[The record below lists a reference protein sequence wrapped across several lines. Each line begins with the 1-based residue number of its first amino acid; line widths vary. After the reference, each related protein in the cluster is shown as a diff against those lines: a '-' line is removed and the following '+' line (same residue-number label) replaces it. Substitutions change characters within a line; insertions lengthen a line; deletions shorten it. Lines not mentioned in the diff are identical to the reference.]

1 MILALVLCILV
12 AGAGNIAARE
22 ESCDHMCGNV
32 SFPYPFGT
40 RDGCFMNPK
49 FLVTCNSSS
58 PEIHIPYLAGFYQ
71 LTSNISLDAG
81 HGEIR
86 LSLKATRKCEHKEG
100 YLRAPLLLDEPN
112 TPFLISNRKNKF
124 TVVGCRTM
132 ASIKDTVENGYEAG
146 CLSRCQSVKYV
157 TNGSCSGVGCCQIT
171 FPKALQNYTI
181 SIKLTEG
188 DNIEDVRAFNPCS
201 YAFLAEDGSFNFSA
215 RDLGPWSDDEKSFPV
230 VFNWAIGTEKCA
242 RAKTNT
248 SSYACGTNSHC
259 HDSESGIGY
268 LCKCNDGFQ
277 GNPYLS
283 HPHPHSCRDIDECKT
298 QNPCSMRCHNND
310 GNCTCSCPPGYK
322 GDGRIRGSGCK
333 LPIVEISLGITI
345 GLLFVFML
353 VSAFCWVHKKRAIKK
368 VRRKYFEQN
377 GGIILQQF
385 LQQQGHQERTKIFTE
400 AELKSATNNF
410 DEGKILGRG
419 GQGVVYKGVL
429 PDKTLLAIKKSRIG
443 GDPKQIKDFIN
454 EIAVLSQVNHR
465 NIVKLLGCCLETEI
479 PLLVYEFV
487 DNGTLLDHINPL
499 KNGFSISWETRLQV
513 AAETAEA
520 VSYLHSSASIPIIH
534 RDIKS
539 TNILLDHNLRAKV
552 SDFGASK
559 LVPLDETHITTVVQ
573 GTLGYL
579 DPEYL
584 FIGQLNEKSD
594 VYSFG
599 VVLIELLTGK
609 KAIEFS
615 KPEQENLAMHF
626 VSSMKEDRLWEI
638 LDKRVLDQKN
648 EKELKEV
655 ALLARRCIKVK
666 GKERPSMKE
675 VAKELEGLIS
685 MENHPLEN

>member
-410 DEGKILGRG
+410 DE
-419 GQGVVYKGVL
+419 
-429 PDKTLLAIKKSRIG
+429 
-443 GDPKQIKDFIN
+443 
-454 EIAVLSQVNHR
+454 
-465 NIVKLLGCCLETEI
+465 
-479 PLLVYEFV
+479 

>member
-259 HDSESGIGY
+259 HDSESGIG
-268 LCKCNDGFQ
+268 
-277 GNPYLS
+277 
-283 HPHPHSCRDIDECKT
+283 
-298 QNPCSMRCHNND
+298 
-310 GNCTCSCPPGYK
+310 
-322 GDGRIRGSGCK
+322 
-333 LPIVEISLGITI
+333 
-345 GLLFVFML
+345 
-353 VSAFCWVHKKRAIKK
+353 
-368 VRRKYFEQN
+368 
-377 GGIILQQF
+377 
-385 LQQQGHQERTKIFTE
+385 
-400 AELKSATNNF
+400 
-410 DEGKILGRG
+410 
-419 GQGVVYKGVL
+419 
-429 PDKTLLAIKKSRIG
+429 
-443 GDPKQIKDFIN
+443 
-454 EIAVLSQVNHR
+454 
-465 NIVKLLGCCLETEI
+465 
-479 PLLVYEFV
+479 
-487 DNGTLLDHINPL
+487 
-499 KNGFSISWETRLQV
+499 
-513 AAETAEA
+513 
-520 VSYLHSSASIPIIH
+520 
-534 RDIKS
+534 
-539 TNILLDHNLRAKV
+539 
-552 SDFGASK
+552 
-559 LVPLDETHITTVVQ
+559 
-573 GTLGYL
+573 
-579 DPEYL
+579 
-584 FIGQLNEKSD
+584 
-594 VYSFG
+594 
-599 VVLIELLTGK
+599 
-609 KAIEFS
+609 
-615 KPEQENLAMHF
+615 
-626 VSSMKEDRLWEI
+626 
-638 LDKRVLDQKN
+638 
-648 EKELKEV
+648 
-655 ALLARRCIKVK
+655 
-666 GKERPSMKE
+666 
-675 VAKELEGLIS
+675 
-685 MENHPLEN
+685 